1 MTSPHPVPAHPCA
14 GLPLLLPQPRRLDLL
29 GGICPHSVLAS
40 DPIVVP
46 DPSFPREAYR
56 LELLPNT
63 VKITFG
69 DDAGHFYAL
78 QTLAQLRA
86 QSTPHPPPP
95 RPALDDAPAFP
106 LRGVLLDVSRGR
118 LPRPARLKRRLELLA
133 HLKINHVQLYFEH
146 PFRFAFDPSIAG
158 DPSADAY
165 TPDDLR
171 NLDAHCR
178 ALHIDLVP
186 CFTCFGH
193 LGRLLSLPAY
203 RPLAAREFPAP
214 SWEEATWLQRLRGAT
229 LNPSHPDVPALLES
243 LLSEF
248 LPCFSSPSFNL
259 CGDETYDL
267 PDALPPG
274 APPNALGDLYASH
287 VRRVAAIAARHGKRV
302 LLWGDVLHKHPAA
315 IRSLP
320 KDATVLDWAY
330 YPTND
335 FAKCRNFADAGVPF
349 ACCPSTRGFGA
360 LFPHAAEAAEVVRA
374 QTAAA
379 LDHGAIGILN
389 TDWGDFGHFALPP
402 ASLHGFAHAAALA
415 WNPST
420 PDPAI
425 DAAFSALLFRS
436 PDAARYY
443 RLLGASTPAIRY
455 ASTWPFPPVHP
466 RATLPSFPAL
476 PDAESL
482 TAALPSVA
490 TAASIAAAFAETPW
504 LDTSDLAQL
513 ALAPRFLDFALR
525 LALREKDLL
534 PILDALEKAYI
545 PLWLEESL
553 PRGLLDLH
561 HRAFAPLRDLL
572 P

>member
-1 MTSPHPVPAHPCA
+1 MP
-14 GLPLLLPQPRRLDLL
+14 LPLLLPQPSHIELL
-29 GGICPHSVLAS
+29 GGTCPHAVLSAE
-40 DPIVVP
+40 PVFLQTP
-46 DPSFPREAYR
+46 TLPHEAYR
-56 LELLPNT
+56 LELRPSG
-63 VKITFG
+63 VQIAYG
-69 DDAGHFYAL
+69 DEAGHFYAL

-86 QSTPHPPPP
+86 QSTPAAPLPCL
-95 RPALDDAPAFP
+95 AIDDAPAFP

-118 LPRPARLKRRLELLA
+118 LPRPARLKRRLKLLA

-146 PFRFAFDPSIAG
+146 PFRFAFDPAIAG
-158 DPSADAY
+158 DPSDDAY

-171 NLDAHCR
+171 DLDAHCR

-203 RPLAAREFPAP
+203 RALAAREFPAP

-229 LNPSHPDVPALLES
+229 LNPSHPAVPALLER
-243 LLSEF
+243 LLGEF
-248 LPCFSSPSFNL
+248 LPCFSSSSFNL

-267 PDALPPG
+267 PDALPPD
-274 APPNALGDLYASH
+274 APPSALGDLYAAH
-287 VRRVAAIAARHGKRV
+287 VRRVAAIAARHGKRRV
-302 LLWGDVLHKHPAA
+302 LLWGDVLHKHPSA
-315 IRSLP
+315 IPGLP
-320 KDATVLDWAY
+320 DDATVLDWAY

-335 FAKCRNFADAGVPF
+335 FSRCRDFADASVPF

-360 LFPHAAEAAEVVRA
+360 LFPHACEAAEVVRA

-379 LDHGAIGILN
+379 IDHGAIGILN

-402 ASLHGFAHAAALA
+402 ASLHGFAHSAALA

-425 DAAFSALLFRS
+425 DAAFSALLFSS

-443 RLLGASTPAIRY
+443 RLLGSSTPAIRY

-482 TAALPSVA
+482 TAALPVVA
-490 TAASIAAAFAETPW
+490 DASSIAAAFAETPW
-504 LDTSDLAQL
+504 LDSTDLSQL

-534 PILDALEKAYI
+534 PTLDALEKAYI

-561 HRAFAPLRDLL
+561 HRAFSPLRALL
-572 P
+572 